1 MRQNADILIRNITV
15 YTQDEQRRVLPETD
29 VAIREGKIAA
39 IGKLS
44 EEEWTAATVL
54 DGTGKALFPRYAKP
68 HVHIFQSLLKGLGA
82 DLNLIEWLKA
92 APLRVARR

>member
-54 DGTGKALFPRYAKP
+54 DGTGKALFPGMQNCLLYTSPSPRDYAASRMP
-68 HVHIFQSLLKGLGA
+68 SSA
-82 DLNLIEWLKA
+82 
-92 APLRVARR
+92 